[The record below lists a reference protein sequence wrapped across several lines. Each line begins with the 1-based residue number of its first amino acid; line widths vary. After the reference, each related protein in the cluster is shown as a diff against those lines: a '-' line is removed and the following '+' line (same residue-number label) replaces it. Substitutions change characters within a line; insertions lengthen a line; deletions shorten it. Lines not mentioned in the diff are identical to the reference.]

1 MRLPAGFMETKQ
13 RNGGD
18 SIYNKRKMAFIG
30 IDMHKDTHTAVVMD
44 CWTNKLG
51 EITFANRPSAY
62 DKFMADVKKLY
73 EDLQPIFGLEDTR
86 GFGRNFASY
95 LLGHKYTVKHVNPAY
110 TDAMRNSS
118 PMSRKD
124 DSYDAFCV
132 ARILRD
138 MLDILPD
145 ESHDDLFWTI
155 RQLVKRRDSL
165 VKGIVIAK
173 NQLNA
178 QLTYVYPSY
187 KEYFCDVDTK
197 TAMYFWE
204 KYPHPKYLKSIQQE
218 ALLEEL
224 RQVHR
229 GMTVKKVQEIFSLS
243 ERNSPEEKD
252 YQNERDLVIKS
263 LVRELKFKKQENE
276 DIDREL
282 ERLIQLTSYKL
293 HTMPGI
299 NLITA
304 AGIISEIG
312 NIERFPNSDK
322 LARFSGV
329 APVNFSSAGKG
340 KDQRSRQGNRVLNAI
355 FHFLAIQLV
364 QVNPN
369 GKARHPVFREYFES
383 KLKEG
388 KTKPQALVCITRRA
402 VRIIYGMMRTKTE
415 YKPFEK
421 LAD

>member
-1 MRLPAGFMETKQ
+1 M
-13 RNGGD
+13 
-18 SIYNKRKMAFIG
+18 
-30 IDMHKDTHTAVVMD
+30 
-44 CWTNKLG
+44 
-51 EITFANRPSAY
+51 
-62 DKFMADVKKLY
+62 
-73 EDLQPIFGLEDTR
+73 
-86 GFGRNFASY
+86 
-95 LLGHKYTVKHVNPAY
+95 
-110 TDAMRNSS
+110 
-118 PMSRKD
+118 
-124 DSYDAFCV
+124 
-132 ARILRD
+132 
-138 MLDILPD
+138 
-145 ESHDDLFWTI
+145 
-155 RQLVKRRDSL
+155 
-165 VKGIVIAK
+165 
-173 NQLNA
+173 
-178 QLTYVYPSY
+178 
-187 KEYFCDVDTK
+187 
-197 TAMYFWE
+197 
-204 KYPHPKYLKSIQQE
+204 
-218 ALLEEL
+218 
-224 RQVHR
+224 
-229 GMTVKKVQEIFSLS
+229 
-243 ERNSPEEKD
+243 
-252 YQNERDLVIKS
+252 
-263 LVRELKFKKQENE
+263 
-276 DIDREL
+276 
-282 ERLIQLTSYKL
+282 ERLIQLTGYKL

-322 LARFSGV
+322 LARFSGI

>member
-1 MRLPAGFMETKQ
+1 MYSDPTGHSPWSWLKKKVINPVGNKISSGAKWVGNKASEAADYVTEKAEEVWKVTTSTTISAWNDTKSAASYVVNGAKKNASKAWTTLKNDTKAVKKWSAEQANKTKAGFEALT
-13 RNGGD
+13 N
-18 SIYNKRKMAFIG
+18 SEKRKEAFDIIDTYGTEAEQRLARFSTGMAAAAG
-30 IDMHKDTHTAVVMD
+30 T
-44 CWTNKLG
+44 
-51 EITFANRPSAY
+51 
-62 DKFMADVKKLY
+62 
-73 EDLQPIFGLEDTR
+73 
-86 GFGRNFASY
+86 
-95 LLGHKYTVKHVNPAY
+95 
-110 TDAMRNSS
+110 
-118 PMSRKD
+118 
-124 DSYDAFCV
+124 
-132 ARILRD
+132 
-138 MLDILPD
+138 
-145 ESHDDLFWTI
+145 
-155 RQLVKRRDSL
+155 
-165 VKGIVIAK
+165 
-173 NQLNA
+173 
-178 QLTYVYPSY
+178 
-187 KEYFCDVDTK
+187 
-197 TAMYFWE
+197 FWE
-204 KYPHPKYLKSIQQE
+204 KYPHPKHLKDVQPE

-229 GMTVKKVQEIFSLS
+229 GMTVKKVQEIISLS
-243 ERNSPEEKD
+243 EGNSPEEKD
-252 YQNERDLVIKS
+252 YQDERDLVIKS
-263 LVRELKFKKQENE
+263 LVRELKFRKQENE

-282 ERLIQLTSYKL
+282 ERLIQLTGYKL

-340 KDQRSRQGNRVLNAI
+340 KNQRSRQGNRVLNAI

-402 VRIIYGMMRTKTE
+402 VRIIYGMMRTKTK

-421 LAD
+421 LVD